1 MGDQRLNQ
9 LNLFV
14 IMICYQTV
22 CKDIYSVPPMRPDNT
37 LFNVCTL
44 GLSAMI
50 QNISLILKIQYAMY
64 YEVRHYPTYS
74 IYILYK

>member
-1 MGDQRLNQ
+1 
-9 LNLFV
+9 
-14 IMICYQTV
+14 
-22 CKDIYSVPPMRPDNT
+22 MRPDST

-50 QNISLILKIQYAMY
+50 QNISLILKRQYVIY

-74 IYILYK
+74 I